1 MSTLT
6 ELKGKEL
13 RDAVEA
19 MPKMYGIKLV
29 TPTETMVFCH
39 SEYAALKSIIKL
51 AASVGF
57 DMSDADEAIQKLE
70 DLDVEFAS
78 TNPDACNEYIILK
91 DENTIYHVVLLDG
104 EPYHIKQWIADWN
117 ILTLAE

>member
-6 ELKGKEL
+6 ELKGKDL
-13 RDAVEA
+13 QDAVEA
-19 MPKMYGIKLV
+19 MPKMYGIRLV

-39 SEYAALKSIIKL
+39 SEYATLKSTIKL

-70 DLDVEFAS
+70 DMNVEFAS
-78 TNPDACNEYIILK
+78 TNPDACNDYIILK
-91 DENTIYHVVLLDG
+91 DGRTVYHVVLLDG

-117 ILTLAE
+117 MLTLSD